1 MPGASHIIGNLSA
14 RHRAVDS
21 ATSSATSTARP
32 SRAWRSTSSAT
43 TYSIL
48 TRLPGEMHHIP
59 QYGSA
64 AAHRDRAY
72 RSNQADMCSSHSRR
86 VTAT

>member
-1 MPGASHIIGNLSA
+1 MPGASHIIGNLPA

-21 ATSSATSTARP
+21 ATSSATSTAKP

-48 TRLPGEMHHIP
+48 TRLPGDARLTP
-59 QYGSA
+59 ADA
-64 AAHRDRAY
+64 ARLLNAASRPRCAEQLAHP
-72 RSNQADMCSSHSRR
+72 
-86 VTAT
+86 